1 MPAVCGRHMFRF
13 IAPSYH
19 RVRGASSMKDAAAL
33 AAKSAKLRSLEVVR
47 STESAEECGT
57 CTGSGV
63 RRRAAQACKTSVR
76 GGCSGKRSV
85 QGARRAQPTRRGE
98 RAGRDTG
105 RPPAQA
111 SAVGR
116 PPVSSF
122 RVRSSSRLICSSV
135 ACWLRSRW
143 ANMVS
148 ATSCS
153 PENTSTSSLSERFR
167 ASATLR

>member
-33 AAKSAKLRSLEVVR
+33 AAKSAKLRSREVAR
-47 STESAEECGT
+47 SAGSA
-57 CTGSGV
+57 GSAGRARARV
-63 RRRAAQACKTSVR
+63 SVGEPRRRAKRACGAAARENAACRVR
-76 GGCSGKRSV
+76 GGRSL
-85 QGARRAQPTRRGE
+85 RGVAKAE
-98 RAGRDTG
+98 RDTG